1 THYQYFHVGV
11 LRRYD
16 RMAEEKYLLKHEY
29 EEDKSKIYKRI
40 EQDNHDT
47 NEKISAH
54 EKLLAVVIESQ
65 KQIQEDLRDVKGEL
79 FTSNRNMSDFK
90 DNVNDHGRRITAI
103 EETTP
108 ARSKHNTTIWVA
120 VIGGIFGLLT
130 TALGLAQFL
139 F

>member
-1 THYQYFHVGV
+1 
-11 LRRYD
+11 
-16 RMAEEKYLLKHEY
+16 MAEEKYVLKHEY
-29 EEDKSKIYKRI
+29 EADKSKIYKRI
-40 EQDNHDT
+40 DQDKHDT
-47 NEKISAH
+47 NEKISTQ
-54 EKLLAVVIESQ
+54 EKLLAVFIESQ
-65 KQIQEDLRDVKGEL
+65 KPIQEGFKDVKSEL
-79 FTSNRNMSDFK
+79 VTLNKNMTDFK

-103 EETTP
+103 EEATT